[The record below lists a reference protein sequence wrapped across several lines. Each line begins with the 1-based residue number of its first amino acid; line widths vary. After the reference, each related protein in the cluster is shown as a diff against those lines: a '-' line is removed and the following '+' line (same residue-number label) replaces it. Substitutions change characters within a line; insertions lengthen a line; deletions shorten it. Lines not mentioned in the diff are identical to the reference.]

1 MLGTAWG
8 GERTLDDYLYLPIVL
23 TIPRTSCKMNDGDEG
38 MVKRL
43 SAYAK
48 YAWGVLIY
56 NIFVIVYGAFVRAT
70 GSGAGCGEH
79 WPLCNGIVI
88 PREPAVETLIE
99 FTHRVTSG
107 VTLPLVILLL
117 VFAWRKF
124 PRRSSGR
131 LWAVLSVIF
140 TVIEALIGAWLVLF
154 GLTAQNQSMLRAY
167 SMMAHLINTFLLLGC
182 ITLTAWWAS
191 WGEPTVNRSQ
201 GQKIFF
207 VVMGILGMMVLGAS
221 GAITALGDTLFP
233 AQSLAEGFTQDFDES
248 AHILLRLR
256 VMHPALA
263 VLVSAY
269 LAWAAFRLREEAASR
284 VSLGLALSQSGLV
297 VLQLILGAINVLL
310 LAPVWMQLVHLGVT
324 TLIWINFILVSIT
337 SLVSFDFFTS
347 VSDHPVNDR
356 ISQDP

>member
-1 MLGTAWG
+1 
-8 GERTLDDYLYLPIVL
+8 
-23 TIPRTSCKMNDGDEG
+23 MNDGDEG
-38 MVKRL
+38 MVKNL
-43 SAYAK
+43 SGFAK

-56 NIFVIVYGAFVRAT
+56 NILVIVYGAFVRAT

-88 PREPAVETLIE
+88 PREAEIETLIE
-99 FTHRVTSG
+99 FGHRVTSG
-107 VTLPLVILLL
+107 ITLPLVILLL
-117 VFAWRKF
+117 VFAWKNF
-124 PRRSSGR
+124 PRGSRGR
-131 LWAVLSVIF
+131 LWAVLSVVF
-140 TVIEALIGAWLVLF
+140 TVIEALIGAGLVLF
-154 GLTAQNQSMLRAY
+154 GLTADNPSMLRAY

-201 GQKIFF
+201 GQKVFF
-207 VVMGILGMMVLGAS
+207 VAVGILGMMILGAS

-233 AQSLAEGFTQDFDES
+233 AQSLAEGFAQDFDES

-310 LAPVWMQLVHLGVT
+310 LAPVWMQLVHLAVT
-324 TLIWINFILVSIT
+324 TLIWINFVLVSVT
-337 SLVSFDFFTS
+337 SLVSFDFFAR
-347 VSDHPVNDR
+347 VSDYPINNR
-356 ISQDP
+356 ISQNA